1 MAHPELDALFNT
13 LLPFAQKMLQ
23 KYGEFLPFGAI
34 MSSSGEIRDVGA
46 SIEGDDYPTS
56 QPLLD
61 LLTETFKT
69 QAAKGEL
76 RAAGICYDVLT
87 VPPGE
92 DQKRDAICC
101 GLEHYSGETA
111 DVFVPYVKARDGD
124 VQYGKFFSVKR
135 TAQFFSQL
143 PRC

>member
-13 LLPFAQKMLQ
+13 LLPVAQRLLREC
-23 KYGEFLPFGAI
+23 GEFLPFGAI
-34 MSSSGEIRDVGA
+34 MSSSGEIRLVGGE
-46 SIEGDDYPTS
+46 IEGDDYPTS

-61 LLTETFKT
+61 LLTEAFKK
-69 QAAKGEL
+69 QSMKGEL

-92 DQKRDAICC
+92 DRKRDAICC

-111 DVFVPYVKARDGD
+111 SVFVPYVKAADGD
-124 VQYGKFFSVKR
+124 VQYGTVFSAR
-135 TAQFFSQL
+135 RGAQFFLAL
-143 PRC
+143 PSC

>member
-13 LLPFAQKMLQ
+13 LLPVAQMLLR
-23 KYGEFLPFGAI
+23 KYGGFLPFGAT
-34 MSSSGEIRDVGA
+34 MSSSGEIRHVGA
-46 SIEGDDYPTS
+46 KIEGDEYPTS

-61 LLTETFKT
+61 LLTETFEK

-92 DQKRDAICC
+92 DQKRDAVCC
-101 GLEHYSGETA
+101 GLEHYSGETVG
-111 DVFVPYVKARDGD
+111 VFVPYVKTADGD
-124 VQYGKFFSVKR
+124 VQYGEIFTAKR
-135 TAQFFSQL
+135 TAQFFCEL
-143 PRC
+143 PSA

>member
-13 LLPFAQKMLQ
+13 LLPVAQRLLRE
-23 KYGEFLPFGAI
+23 YGEFLPFGSI
-34 MSSSGEIRDVGA
+34 MSSSGEIHLVGGK
-46 SIEGDDYPTS
+46 IEGDDYPTS

-61 LLTETFKT
+61 LLTEAFKK
-69 QAAKGEL
+69 QAVKGEL

-101 GLEHYSGETA
+101 GLEHYSGETVS
-111 DVFVPYVKARDGD
+111 VFVPYVKTTASDI
-124 VQYGKFFSVKR
+124 QYGEAFAAKR
-135 TAQFFSQL
+135 AAQFFCEL
-143 PRC
+143 PGC

>member
-1 MAHPELDALFNT
+1 MAHPELDALSNT

-34 MSSSGEIRDVGA
+34 MSSSGEIRHVGA
-46 SIEGDDYPTS
+46 KIEGDDYPTS

-61 LLTETFKT
+61 LLTETFKK

-92 DQKRDAICC
+92 DRKRDAICC
-101 GLEHYSGETA
+101 GLEHYSGETV

-124 VQYGKFFSVKR
+124 VQYGKVFSVKQ
-135 TAQFFSQL
+135 TAQLFCQL

>member
-13 LLPFAQKMLQ
+13 LLPVAQRLLREL
-23 KYGEFLPFGAI
+23 GEFLPFGAI
-34 MSSSGEIRDVGA
+34 MSSSGEIRHVGGK
-46 SIEGDDYPTS
+46 IEGDEYPTS

-61 LLTETFKT
+61 LLTEAFKK

-101 GLEHYSGETA
+101 GLEHYSGETVN
-111 DVFVPYVKARDGD
+111 VFVPYVKAADGD
-124 VQYGKFFSVKR
+124 VQYGFSVNY
-135 TAQFFSQL
+135 QSVD
-143 PRC
+143 